1 MSKYYATCGSHSLV
15 VTAPNAEQAAMR
27 LLDEVLGSH
36 IWIYDDSSLNE
47 QQRRD
52 HLVLEALLHLAPEV
66 AVSEIGIHRNE
77 AGEFGVPHLLEDWH
91 RLMTAVSRLFVAAGL
106 KPARVLPKLSH
117 GSNNNPSTR
126 QLPR

>member
-1 MSKYYATCGSHSLV
+1 MSKFYATCGSHSLV
-15 VTAPNAEQAAMR
+15 ITAPNAQHAAMR
-27 LLDEVLGSH
+27 LMDEVLGAH
-36 IWIYDDSSLNE
+36 IWIYEDSSLSE

-66 AVSEIGIHRNE
+66 AVSEIGIQRNE
-77 AGEFGVPHLLEDWH
+77 AGEFGVPELLEDWH

-106 KPARVLPKLSH
+106 APERVLPKTIH
-117 GSNNNPSTR
+117 GTNSNQPTR

>member
-27 LLDEVLGSH
+27 LMDEVLGSH
-36 IWIYDDSSLNE
+36 IWIYDDSSLSE

-77 AGEFGVPHLLEDWH
+77 AGEFGVPELLEDWH

-106 KPARVLPKLSH
+106 NPERVLPKLSKDS
-117 GSNNNPSTR
+117 SNNPTPR